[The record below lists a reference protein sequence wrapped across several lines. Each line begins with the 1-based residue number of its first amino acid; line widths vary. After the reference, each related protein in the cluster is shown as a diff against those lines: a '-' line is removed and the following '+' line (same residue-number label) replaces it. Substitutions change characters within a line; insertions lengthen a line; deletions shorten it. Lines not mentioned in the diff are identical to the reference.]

1 MINLDLFLKTVD
13 TKNGIVIYKETSCDS
28 NCWGK
33 HSLKKQE
40 SKTLEVVYAE
50 VDENGVYEIYVRD
63 NKEENPSEKI
73 TVYDFMSIQEHNEC
87 IVLYFK
93 EDGEIKSSGEE
104 YYNFLSY
111 EKEVH
116 LSDYND
122 EEVEKITINK
132 EEIILIIKID

>member
-13 TKNGIVIYKETSCDS
+13 AKNGTVIYKETSCDN

-93 EDGEIKSSGEE
+93 EDGEIKYSGEE
-104 YYNFLSY
+104 YYDFLSY
-111 EKEVH
+111 ETEKH
-116 LSDYND
+116 LSYYND
-122 EEVEKITINK
+122 NEIEKIIVK
-132 EEIILIIKID
+132 YDEIELTIKID